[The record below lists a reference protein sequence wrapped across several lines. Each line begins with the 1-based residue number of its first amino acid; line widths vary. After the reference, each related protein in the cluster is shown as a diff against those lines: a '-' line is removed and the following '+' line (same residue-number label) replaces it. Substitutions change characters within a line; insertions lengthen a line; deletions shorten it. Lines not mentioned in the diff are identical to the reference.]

1 MTHGGTGTRAVQ
13 AFRRSRRRL
22 VIGTAAAA
30 VGVAALATACA
41 PPGGMALGVDL
52 TARWTMDEQ
61 AGSVMAD
68 SSGSGLH
75 GTIGAGVAVGDG
87 TYHFPGW
94 TANVDGA
101 GRLVGK
107 VSAAGGAVSVPDQWA
122 ALEPGQGSFTLSLRL
137 RSALTGAGRLPS
149 APAASFNIVQKG
161 RADQAGGFW
170 KLELSGD
177 GSSTGRLRWVVSD
190 GSRSAVVTSAVR
202 VDDTRWHTVVA
213 ERRGDRAVLTV
224 DGVTASVSAGNVG
237 DVGPGNP
244 PVTIGKKP
252 GSTDPRD
259 AFAGWLDDLA
269 IHR

>member
-1 MTHGGTGTRAVQ
+1 
-13 AFRRSRRRL
+13 
-22 VIGTAAAA
+22 
-30 VGVAALATACA
+30 
-41 PPGGMALGVDL
+41 MALGVDL

-87 TYHFPGW
+87 TYRFPGW

-122 ALEPGQGSFTLSLRL
+122 ALEPGQGSFTVSLRL

-161 RADQAGGFW
+161 RADQAGRL
-170 KLELSGD
+170 LEARALRRRFVHRPAALG
-177 GSSTGRLRWVVSD
+177 GVGRFALGGR
-190 GSRSAVVTSAVR
+190 
-202 VDDTRWHTVVA
+202 H
-213 ERRGDRAVLTV
+213 ERR
-224 DGVTASVSAGNVG
+224 AG
-237 DVGPGNP
+237 
-244 PVTIGKKP
+244 
-252 GSTDPRD
+252 R
-259 AFAGWLDDLA
+259 
-269 IHR
+269 